1 VRLGSTSPD
10 LSRRVRVYSDPL
22 QHAALAALVVA
33 PLAVRT
39 RRRVVG
45 TAVATAL
52 VIDLDHVVAAR
63 SVRPQDTTGLSARP
77 RTHSLVTAAAVG
89 GMAWAVG
96 GPWHG
101 WAAFAALGSHL
112 LHDAGDRAA
121 PTPLLWPFA
130 PARQVGRRRQL
141 AATAVLVLGSVAIS
155 RATAAGSR
163 GPSAAGADAGGAA
176 AHPRTA

>member
-121 PTPLLWPFA
+121 PTPVLWPWR
-130 PARQVGRRRQL
+130 PARQLGRRVQVAGTVALTIGSAAVGRR
-141 AATAVLVLGSVAIS
+141 
-155 RATAAGSR
+155 
-163 GPSAAGADAGGAA
+163 A
-176 AHPRTA
+176 AHA